1 MLGFDIQEQHDII
14 NHVLMITAKF
24 GVASGCAIVYLAHS
38 SLFPAMYAASALGV
52 CQFFPSVFIAIQPFL
67 GGLSSTMTIIIFTVI
82 TGQATLMSFGL

>member
-1 MLGFDIQEQHDII
+1 MTLSFFIAFAAGLFMLGFDIQEQHDII

-52 CQFFPSVFIAIQPFL
+52 C
-67 GGLSSTMTIIIFTVI
+67 
-82 TGQATLMSFGL
+82 

>member
-52 CQFFPSVFIAIQPFL
+52 C
-67 GGLSSTMTIIIFTVI
+67 
-82 TGQATLMSFGL
+82 